1 MLVAAFKIII
11 VIGAI
16 YIFSL
21 TLFGCSLCDIGLNSQ
36 SRCYK
41 YNECKE
47 QGKKL
52 SADGAWCEDKK

>member
-1 MLVAAFKIII
+1 VKYLILLSVFL
-11 VIGAI
+11 
-16 YIFSL
+16 S
-21 TLFGCSLCDIGLNSQ
+21 GCSLCDVGLNSQ

-41 YNECKE
+41 YNQCKE